1 VSNKTLKR
9 AALAVLISVAV
20 HTAIVLAF
28 VGKIRQYPVHSKPVE
43 LNVSFLEFS
52 TAGKTV
58 SSVSGNNVSALPK
71 IAIPHAVPASAP
83 SPEIK
88 WPAAVPPVAAPPVSD
103 VSPPL
108 EKPRFRTPETGE
120 AASERAGV
128 RVDAKMLN
136 SIVPVYPRV
145 SRMRGEEG
153 KVLLEVLVDRS
164 GTVVEVQIRASSGY
178 PRLDKAAVAAL
189 ENARFD
195 PALSDGTP
203 VESRV
208 LLPFVFKLDQ

>member
-1 VSNKTLKR
+1 
-9 AALAVLISVAV
+9 
-20 HTAIVLAF
+20 
-28 VGKIRQYPVHSKPVE
+28 
-43 LNVSFLEFS
+43 
-52 TAGKTV
+52 
-58 SSVSGNNVSALPK
+58 
-71 IAIPHAVPASAP
+71 
-83 SPEIK
+83 
-88 WPAAVPPVAAPPVSD
+88 
-103 VSPPL
+103 
-108 EKPRFRTPETGE
+108 
-120 AASERAGV
+120 
-128 RVDAKMLN
+128 MLN

-153 KVLLEVLVDRS
+153 KVLLEVFVDGS

>member
-1 VSNKTLKR
+1 MSNKTLKR

-28 VGKIRQYPVHSKPVE
+28 VGKLRQYPVRSKPVE

-52 TAGKTV
+52 AAGKNV
-58 SSVSGNNVSALPK
+58 PSVPVNNVPALPK
-71 IAIPHAVPASAP
+71 IAIPHAVPALAS

-88 WPAAVPPVAAPPVSD
+88 WSAAVPPAAAPRVSD
-103 VSPPL
+103 VSLPV
-108 EKPRFRTPETGE
+108 EKPHFRTPETGG

-153 KVLLEVLVDRS
+153 KVLLEVFVDSS

-178 PRLDKAAVAAL
+178 SRLDKAAVTAL
-189 ENARFD
+189 ETARFE
-195 PALSDGTP
+195 PALSDGLP